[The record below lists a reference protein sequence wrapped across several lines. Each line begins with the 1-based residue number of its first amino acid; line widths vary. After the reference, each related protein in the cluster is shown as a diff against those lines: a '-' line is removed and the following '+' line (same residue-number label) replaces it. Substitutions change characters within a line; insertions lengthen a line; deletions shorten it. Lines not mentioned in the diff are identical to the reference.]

1 MRAFALIA
9 CLLLASIASLS
20 QAETIRLTVYD
31 DGRACPGNCDAHVV
45 FREDLNGSDFA
56 HIPGTQKG
64 KCVDGQK
71 CEICIESGRK
81 QCLEVTYRGAG
92 PTGKTFDLTPS
103 FFREACE
110 PTPAQPALA
119 AKCKALIK
127 EVHALDG
134 RINCIATPDNAK
146 CAAMIAKAK
155 AAQALDQPKYEQC
168 ALLGEYKYNKD
179 KPKAERRVDKCSYEW
194 LSNGGPNSKGV
205 TWRRL
210 LPGACRQGNYVGPY
224 GTDCCTGV
232 QFEDGP
238 KGIECTVYYP
248 KP

>member
-92 PTGKTFDLTPS
+92 PTGKTLGSTPLARTLSSKLT
-103 FFREACE
+103 
-110 PTPAQPALA
+110 
-119 AKCKALIK
+119 
-127 EVHALDG
+127 
-134 RINCIATPDNAK
+134 
-146 CAAMIAKAK
+146 
-155 AAQALDQPKYEQC
+155 
-168 ALLGEYKYNKD
+168 
-179 KPKAERRVDKCSYEW
+179 
-194 LSNGGPNSKGV
+194 LS
-205 TWRRL
+205 
-210 LPGACRQGNYVGPY
+210 
-224 GTDCCTGV
+224 
-232 QFEDGP
+232 
-238 KGIECTVYYP
+238 
-248 KP
+248 

>member
-1 MRAFALIA
+1 
-9 CLLLASIASLS
+9 
-20 QAETIRLTVYD
+20 
-31 DGRACPGNCDAHVV
+31 
-45 FREDLNGSDFA
+45 
-56 HIPGTQKG
+56 
-64 KCVDGQK
+64 
-71 CEICIESGRK
+71 
-81 QCLEVTYRGAG
+81 
-92 PTGKTFDLTPS
+92 
-103 FFREACE
+103 
-110 PTPAQPALA
+110 
-119 AKCKALIK
+119 
-127 EVHALDG
+127 
-134 RINCIATPDNAK
+134 
-146 CAAMIAKAK
+146 MIAKAK